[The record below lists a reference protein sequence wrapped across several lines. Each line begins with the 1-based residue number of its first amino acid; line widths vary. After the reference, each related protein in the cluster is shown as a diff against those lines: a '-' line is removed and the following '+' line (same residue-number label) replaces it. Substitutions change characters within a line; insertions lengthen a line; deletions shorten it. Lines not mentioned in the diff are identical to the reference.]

1 MLHESLFCRGIM
13 LNRGAYVAAFLLAFN
28 GLRTEIRHFPVHSKE
43 RWWVVW
49 PIHGQK
55 GVQKRERT

>member
-1 MLHESLFCRGIM
+1 M
-13 LNRGAYVAAFLLAFN
+13 LNRGVYVAAFLLAFN
-28 GLRTEIRHFPVHSKE
+28 GLHTEIRHFPVHSKE

-55 GVQKRERT
+55 GVQKQERA